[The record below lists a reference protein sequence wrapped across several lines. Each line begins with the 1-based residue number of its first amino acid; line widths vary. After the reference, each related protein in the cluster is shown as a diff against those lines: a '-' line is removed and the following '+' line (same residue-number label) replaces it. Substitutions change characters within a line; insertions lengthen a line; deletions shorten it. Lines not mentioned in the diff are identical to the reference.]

1 LESQA
6 VLVVVVVVV
15 VSTFQSVK
23 SKEATNTKAPKKSDA
38 NLIKGTK
45 GTKVNTSERWRLDFG
60 EPRPLR

>member
-1 LESQA
+1 M
-6 VLVVVVVVV
+6 VVVV